1 MAIICSELKHTEG
14 HAWIM
19 TSILPSVSQFFSEA
33 TIANHCIYFQKFQ
46 MQTQVF
52 MYLKDFIK
60 NSFILKCKSPYNS
73 SDLIIDGYKN
83 TGVLRYDLLSRRGL
97 PHLDKCPVRSSQRL
111 SHFTS
116 KGHPSSSGSLT
127 SAMLSPNLSQCSEFC
142 LLASTISFFLA
153 LRTCITSDMSWQSV
167 PRDDL

>member
-1 MAIICSELKHTEG
+1 
-14 HAWIM
+14 M
-19 TSILPSVSQFFSEA
+19 TSILPLVSQFFSEA

-52 MYLKDFIK
+52 MYLKDFRK

-97 PHLDKCPVRSSQRL
+97 SHLDKCPVRSSQRL
-111 SHFTS
+111 SRFTS
-116 KGHPSSSGSLT
+116 KGHPSSSGSLGPTPSPLQCCLQT
-127 SAMLSPNLSQCSEFC
+127 SVNAVNCLSTCIHYLILPCSENSHHFRYE
-142 LLASTISFFLA
+142 LAICS
-153 LRTCITSDMSWQSV
+153 QG
-167 PRDDL
+167 